1 MASLGVNT
9 MHHDDTEPWTMA
21 ATVMHGLTIAYS
33 VVMNLWQLGFNKS
46 AVAQWL
52 RGCHGDLLS
61 SALPRIEPRDEYFEN

>member
-9 MHHDDTEPWTMA
+9 MHHNDTDPWTMA

-46 AVAQWL
+46 TVAQWL
-52 RGCHGDLLS
+52 TG
-61 SALPRIEPRDEYFEN
+61 